1 MHDVDRRGNVDG
13 GRMRRMQWKEKG
25 REDVETEHRDAHL
38 KGPPLSGA
46 SPEERPERP
55 YSTFTFSRDFLS
67 LLLSLTLSPLA
78 STFQS

>member
-13 GRMRRMQWKEKG
+13 GRMRRMQWEEKG

-46 SPEERPERP
+46 SPEERP
-55 YSTFTFSRDFLS
+55 TFTFSRDFLF
-67 LLLSLTLSPLA
+67 LLLSLSLILLA